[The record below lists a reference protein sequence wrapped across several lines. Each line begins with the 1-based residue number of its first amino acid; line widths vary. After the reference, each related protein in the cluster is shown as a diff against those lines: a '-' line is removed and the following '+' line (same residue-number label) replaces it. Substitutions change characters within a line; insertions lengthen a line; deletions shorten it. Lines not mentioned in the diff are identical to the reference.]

1 MLLDIA
7 FSHISQILTLSF
19 SFLFLLSC
27 MIYSIFPSWYTLMVL
42 EMDFFS
48 LMEKFFKKS
57 ICIDSSPLMV
67 SLFSIVCIIL
77 EVPSVLKFIPKYK
90 LLTWFKALHEL
101 TLPQPSVSSP
111 AFSYT
116 SSLHT
121 NLHYSPT
128 PVLVLFPLF
137 RMPSAFHGS
146 LFL

>member
-1 MLLDIA
+1 
-7 FSHISQILTLSF
+7 
-19 SFLFLLSC
+19 
-27 MIYSIFPSWYTLMVL
+27 
-42 EMDFFS
+42 MDFFS

-146 LFL
+146 LFLWSIFNCLLRPAPYIIFCVHSWTLHCDYIPGCS